1 MESNAE
7 LSADRFGDGKVFR
20 CSTVGRV
27 IVFFP
32 VFHEKSSDL

>member
-7 LSADRFGDGKVFR
+7 LSADRFGDRKVFR
-20 CSTVGRV
+20 RSTVGSV

-32 VFHEKSSDL
+32 VFHEKTGYL